1 MQRWMRA
8 AAVLAT
14 TGALAGCAN
23 WMLATDDRKLMCRVA
38 VEEKFDAPEFQ
49 RHPLSGPTGAVTG
62 AAVGAAEGAAQG
74 LVAGAMQGLVAGAGI
89 GAIIFAPVGAV
100 MGLMCASAAAA
111 HPTADADFQ
120 RIAAAAEAGRLKRS
134 LETQLN
140 APRAQCAG
148 AGTDPPAKA
157 ASPDGIVTIDK
168 LTFGMGCLTG
178 KMGYAVIVKW
188 HTSAA
193 ATGRALNEGSTVC
206 TMKSYRDVD
215 DWFAYP
221 DRAKDEIE
229 GVLDRTGKQV
239 AVQLLAETGYGG
251 CALRSRENGEIDGG
265 P

>member
-1 MQRWMRA
+1 MARWSRA
-8 AAVLAT
+8 VAALGVASV
-14 TGALAGCAN
+14 LAGCAN
-23 WMLATDDRKLMCRVA
+23 WMLAPDDRKLLCRVA

-229 GVLDRTGKQV
+229 GVLDRTGTQV